1 MLFRRPL
8 GFYPSG
14 RFYLFNTSV
23 NFTERLIIYCTVNN
37 KATSRLYKII
47 FMEIKLRLEEKKSI
61 VLTLAADDDIYTIG
75 KLFEHT
81 NVNSTQVYSD
91 AVMEIKVKNS

>member
-1 MLFRRPL
+1 
-8 GFYPSG
+8 
-14 RFYLFNTSV
+14 
-23 NFTERLIIYCTVNN
+23 
-37 KATSRLYKII
+37 
-47 FMEIKLRLEEKKSI
+47 MEIKLRLEEEKSI

-81 NVNSTQVYSD
+81 NVNSTQVDPD

>member
-1 MLFRRPL
+1 MLFRKVCRNARCT
-8 GFYPSG
+8 F
-14 RFYLFNTSV
+14 FYLFNTSV

-47 FMEIKLRLEEKKSI
+47 FMEIKLRLEEEKSI

-81 NVNSTQVYSD
+81 NVNSTQVYPD